1 MSSQS
6 SLIAAFAA
14 AALEEKQDFGVTWNG
29 DVNFASLGN
38 GVINALLE
46 MDQKMVRPMDS
57 GKTGELSQDFII
69 MIDNYYMN
77 VLTKIKMI
85 SNESDRATAFNLLFR
100 YMFYLRSVRAAG
112 KKERLL
118 FYYLFERIY
127 KEFPSTCHELLTLI
141 PDFGRFQDLDEM
153 MTRLSAYPDFIKMAM
168 KVYNDNL
175 NADCILLFGKQ
186 LKAISHNDAK
196 DMNTKLKPFTPSQL
210 KDNIG
215 NKRFS
220 LAAKWFARSGKQF
233 SEYRKQFLLS
243 IYDPTNITS
252 TLLAGP
258 EISKKEKG
266 KKQLNYYDMVFR
278 NIITSL
284 TMCLN
289 VNEQLM
295 CETNP
300 MNRTWKDIDFESAP
314 AGFLTKNRKALANE
328 ELKEAI
334 PSYMTE
340 TGNRHPNNMDRV
352 ECRKHL
358 LEQLVQGKL
367 KGASLDISKLSKIIY
382 DYTHTGRIS
391 SSLST
396 TERQVITMQWND
408 IVSTLKQEINEIL
421 AAKIDMLN
429 TIPIVDTSG
438 SMDSAMVSH
447 IARGLGVLAASISN
461 LPGCMITFSE
471 KPKVFHLNMNEDV
484 FDHFIAIAN
493 GPVGYNTNIDMTYR
507 VLLDMMVS
515 KNLSKTDYSMLILTD
530 GQFDSLVT
538 FEERYQAGAMET
550 FQSTF
555 VGRLETAFKANGYNL
570 PRTIFWNLNGRTPG
584 FPSAG
589 DTKGIQL
596 ISGYS
601 QTLMKQVFT
610 GDYKYE
616 IQEDGNI
623 RVSVDPIES
632 FLKALM
638 IPDYDIV
645 SQTVAKVG
653 EGCMKFL

>member
-14 AALEEKQDFGVTWNG
+14 AALDEKQDFGVTWNG
-29 DVNFASLGN
+29 DINYASLGN
-38 GVINALLE
+38 DVITALLE
-46 MDQKMVRPMDS
+46 MDQKMVRPMDTS
-57 GKTGELSQDFII
+57 KTRELSQDFII

-85 SNESDRATAFNLLFR
+85 ANEKERAAAFNILFR

-118 FYYLFERIY
+118 FYYLFERLY
-127 KEFPSTCHELLTLI
+127 KEFSATCNGLLALI
-141 PDFGRFQDLDEM
+141 PDFGRFQDIDELII
-153 MTRLSAYPDFIKMAM
+153 RLSAYPDFIKMAM
-168 KVYNDNL
+168 AVYKNNL
-175 NADCILLFGKQ
+175 NADCIILFGKQ
-186 LKAISHNDAK
+186 IKDISHNEAK
-196 DMNTKLKPFTPSQL
+196 AMNSKLKPLTPSQL
-210 KDNIG
+210 KEIIG
-215 NKRFS
+215 NKHFS

-233 SEYRKQFLLS
+233 SEYRKKFLLS
-243 IYDPTNITS
+243 IYDPNNITS
-252 TLLAGP
+252 ILLAGP
-258 EISKKEKG
+258 ESSKIERG

-278 NIITSL
+278 NIITSI

-314 AGFLTKNRKALANE
+314 AGFITKNRKALANE
-328 ELKEAI
+328 DLKENI
-334 PSYMTE
+334 LEHMME
-340 TGNRHPNNMDRV
+340 TGNRYPDNTDRV
-352 ECRKHL
+352 ECREHL
-358 LEQLVQGKL
+358 LAQLMQGKL
-367 KGASLDISKLSKIIY
+367 KGASLDISKLSNIIY
-382 DYTHTGRIS
+382 DYTQTGRIS
-391 SSLST
+391 NSLTSV
-396 TERQVITMQWND
+396 ERQLITAQWND
-408 IVSTLKQEINEIL
+408 IVSKLKQEINEIL
-421 AAKIDMLN
+421 MAAKIESEDFIDPLN

-471 KPKVFHLNMNEDV
+471 KPMVFHLNMEQDV

-493 GPVGYNTNIDMTYR
+493 GPVGYNTNIDATYR
-507 VLLDMMVS
+507 VLLNMMVS
-515 KNLSKTDYSMLILTD
+515 KNLPKTDYSMLILTD
-530 GQFDSLVT
+530 GMFDSLVT
-538 FEERYQAGAMET
+538 SKQC

-555 VGRLETAFKANGYNL
+555 VGRLETAFNAKGYNL
-570 PRTIFWNLNGRTPG
+570 PRTIFWNLNGMTPG

-596 ISGYS
+596 VSGYS

-616 IQEDGNI
+616 VQADGNV

-638 IPDYDIV
+638 IPEYDIV
-645 SQTVAKVG
+645 SQTIVLVG
-653 EGCMKFL
+653 EGCLKFL